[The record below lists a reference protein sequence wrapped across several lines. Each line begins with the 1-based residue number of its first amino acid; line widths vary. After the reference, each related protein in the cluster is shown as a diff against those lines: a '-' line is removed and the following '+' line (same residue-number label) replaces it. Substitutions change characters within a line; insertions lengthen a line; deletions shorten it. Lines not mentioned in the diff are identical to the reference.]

1 MKRLLL
7 IFVSALA
14 LGASAQELP
23 QDTRNQPKVTIA
35 AKGTD
40 VRTVLTDLFGQAKK
54 DFVLEP
60 NIRFVLYLSLTEM
73 PFEEALEIVCKTA
86 SLRYEVQNGIWF
98 LSKKPTPKPIEPQPI
113 AKPAEPKPAPPTSRL
128 PASVLKTVVTTRFQ
142 RAPLAELMA
151 EAAELRIAL
160 TVVAI
165 DLDEFK
171 AVNDVFGHAVGD
183 RVLVWFAQRL
193 AALVRQRDAVGRI
206 GGEEFLLVLANTGR
220 QGAERVL
227 RELRSVLFNEP
238 LPLQSSGLAVRFSAG
253 IAEAQAGDTPE
264 VVCQRADQ
272 GLYRAKAAG
281 RAQDC
286 FVPGPPDPVRP
297 ALRRGRAAR

>member
-113 AKPAEPKPAPPTSRL
+113 RSNPSRSPSPQSRNRL
-128 PASVLKTVVTTRFQ
+128 LR
-142 RAPLAELMA
+142 RADSPRRCSRRSSPLA
-151 EAAELRIAL
+151 
-160 TVVAI
+160 
-165 DLDEFK
+165 
-171 AVNDVFGHAVGD
+171 
-183 RVLVWFAQRL
+183 
-193 AALVRQRDAVGRI
+193 
-206 GGEEFLLVLANTGR
+206 
-220 QGAERVL
+220 
-227 RELRSVLFNEP
+227 
-238 LPLQSSGLAVRFSAG
+238 SSAH
-253 IAEAQAGDTPE
+253 PW
-264 VVCQRADQ
+264 
-272 GLYRAKAAG
+272 
-281 RAQDC
+281 
-286 FVPGPPDPVRP
+286 PN
-297 ALRRGRAAR
+297 

>member
-40 VRTVLTDLFGQAKK
+40 VRTVLTDLFAQAKK

-113 AKPAEPKPAPPTSRL
+113 AKPAEPKPAPPTGRL

-151 EAAELRIAL
+151 ELGRQAGIDIEIAAEVPDYRLDAFLIKTSLKYALDNLTRAAGLTWEFTERRSIRI
-160 TVVAI
+160 
-165 DLDEFK
+165 
-171 AVNDVFGHAVGD
+171 
-183 RVLVWFAQRL
+183 RR
-193 AALVRQRDAVGRI
+193 
-206 GGEEFLLVLANTGR
+206 
-220 QGAERVL
+220 
-227 RELRSVLFNEP
+227 
-238 LPLQSSGLAVRFSAG
+238 
-253 IAEAQAGDTPE
+253 
-264 VVCQRADQ
+264 
-272 GLYRAKAAG
+272 RAKN
-281 RAQDC
+281 
-286 FVPGPPDPVRP
+286 
-297 ALRRGRAAR
+297 